1 MKSISTALEEF
12 SEAENEKYD
21 LPQRQIEGQASWYV
35 IQVRTG
41 TEENIRIQCE
51 KFIKDKRIMKT
62 CFIPYYEEKKR
73 FQGRWNLQKKILFP
87 GYIFVITQDALR
99 LHEILKQVMG
109 LTRILK
115 IGETMIALTQ
125 KEVAFMERFGGLE
138 QIVGMSEGIIE
149 GSQIIISSGPLQG
162 LEGYI
167 KKIDR
172 HKRKAWVEL
181 PMFGRLQ
188 KVEVGLEIVR
198 KTV

>member
-1 MKSISTALEEF
+1 M
-12 SEAENEKYD
+12 
-21 LPQRQIEGQASWYV
+21 WYV

-51 KFIKDKRIMKT
+51 KFIQDKTIMET

-73 FQGRWNLQKKILFP
+73 FQGRWNLEKKILFP
-87 GYIFVITQDALR
+87 GYIFIITRNAAE
-99 LHEILKQVMG
+99 LHEALKKVMG
-109 LTRILK
+109 LTKIL
-115 IGETMIALTQ
+115 GVGDTMIPLTA
-125 KEVAFMERFGGLE
+125 KEVAFMERFGGPR

-149 GSQIIISSGPLQG
+149 GSQIIITSGPLQG

-181 PMFGRLQ
+181 PMFGRMQ
-188 KVEVGLEIVR
+188 KVEVGVEIVR